1 MYLKFKN
8 LYPNDLSMRR
18 ISLGLMLTTLVLAS
32 CQDSDSDPQAIMIR
46 TDSETLSERIKLDG
60 SGVVSLINPDAAA
73 GRILETSS
81 ELPIVLISQV
91 EAPEYQGV
99 KLRATHVDIDGDY
112 AYVGYNM
119 EGEAYLGAVEIFDIS
134 DVYKPKI
141 VSQAM
146 FTDAEVSSLE
156 YSNGT
161 LQLAMA
167 INVDGDLGTTS
178 PANLGRV
185 SVSDGK
191 FTSEFSFTSLPG
203 FVANDVTEV
212 GNSTAVT
219 TGNPGILGLV
229 DIAGNVSQEVEI
241 ADLRSV
247 AYGNDKLAVL
257 SGTEGAI
264 IFNPSDL
271 SQLQQIS
278 LDNATPE
285 AKRTIAIADNN
296 LYISEGAAGAGIYNL
311 NNGQLITKLPIP
323 INPEGT
329 DPGDVV
335 TNAVSVDKALLFM
348 ANGAAGISVSNV
360 QNTSDV
366 KSMGILDLDGSS
378 NFVRN
383 EENFVFVAT
392 GAGGLQILKIN
403 TPAENPTEALCKD
416 LPAYTG
422 SSNLNV
428 NSNEKMAFAGAASLK
443 NVNVGGELLFCG
455 SLAIESSLN
464 VNSNGVVQ
472 VVGSFAFGQYKKNTS
487 LNINS
492 NSYLK
497 LTGSTVIYGDLRLN
511 SGATLEFVGSGN
523 TITVYGDVTINS
535 GAKIIGDYTD
545 TEGKL
550 K

>member
-1 MYLKFKN
+1 MRKFGFG
-8 LYPNDLSMRR
+8 LVLSSM
-18 ISLGLMLTTLVLAS
+18 ILAS
-32 CQDSDSDPQAIMIR
+32 CQDSDTDPQTIVIS

-60 SGVVSLINPDAAA
+60 SGVVSLINPDAA

-99 KLRATHVDIDGDY
+99 KLRATHVDINGDY

-119 EGEAYLGAVEIFDIS
+119 EGETYLGAVEIFDIS

-141 VSQAM
+141 VSQAL

-156 YSNGT
+156 YANGT

-167 INVDGDLGTTS
+167 VDVDGDFGVDS
-178 PANLGRV
+178 PANLVRV
-185 SVSDGK
+185 AVAAGK
-191 FTSEFSFTSLPG
+191 FTSGFSFTSLPG

-219 TGNPGILGLV
+219 TGNPGVLGLV
-229 DIAGNVSQEVEI
+229 DLAGNVAQEVEVE
-241 ADLRSV
+241 DLRSV
-247 AYGNDKLAVL
+247 AYGNDRLAVL

-264 IFNPSDL
+264 VYNPSNL
-271 SQLQQIS
+271 AQLLKIS
-278 LDNATPE
+278 LGSATPE

-296 LYISEGAAGAGIYNL
+296 LFVSEGSDGAGIYSL
-311 NNGQLITKLPIP
+311 SSGQLVSKLPIP

-329 DPGDVV
+329 DPGDIV
-335 TNAVSVDKALLFM
+335 TNAVSVDNSLLFM
-348 ANGAAGISVSNV
+348 ANGAAGISVSDV
-360 QNTSDV
+360 QNTSDI
-366 KSMGILDLDGSS
+366 KSLGILDLDGSS

-383 EENFVFVAT
+383 EENFIFVAT

-403 TPAENPTEALCKD
+403 KPVTDPTEELCKD

-422 SSNLNV
+422 NSNLNV
-428 NSNEKMAFAGAASLK
+428 NSNEKMAYSGSASLK
-443 NVNVGGELLFCG
+443 NVNVGGELLYCG

-464 VNSNGVVQ
+464 VNSNGIMQ
-472 VVGSFAFGQYKKNTS
+472 VVGSFAFGQYKKNTT
-487 LNINS
+487 INVNS
-492 NSYLK
+492 DSYLK
-497 LTGSTVIYGDLRLN
+497 LSGSTVIYGDLRLN
-511 SGATLEFVGSGN
+511 SGATLEFVGEGN

-535 GAKIIGDYTD
+535 GAKIVGNYTD

>member
-1 MYLKFKN
+1 MKKL
-8 LYPNDLSMRR
+8 
-18 ISLGLMLTTLVLAS
+18 SLGIILSVVLLAS
-32 CQDSDSDPQAIMIR
+32 CQDSDSDPQSIVIR

-60 SGVVSLINPDAAA
+60 SGVVSLINPDAAS
-73 GRILETSS
+73 GRILEISS
-81 ELPIVLISQV
+81 ELPIVLVSQV
-91 EAPEYQGV
+91 EAPEHQGV
-99 KLRATHVDIDGDY
+99 KLRATHVDIDGNY
-112 AYVGYNM
+112 AFVGYNM
-119 EGEAYLGAVEIFDIS
+119 EGEQYLGAVEIFDIS

-161 LQLAMA
+161 LHLAMA
-167 INVDGDLGTTS
+167 VNIDGDFGVSS
-178 PANLGRV
+178 PANLARV
-185 SVSDGK
+185 SVSEGR
-191 FTSEFSFTSLPG
+191 FTSEFTFISVPG
-203 FVANDVTEV
+203 FVANDVTGA
-212 GNSTAVT
+212 GNATAIT
-219 TGNPGILGLV
+219 SGNPGILGLV
-229 DIAGNVSQEVEI
+229 DMGGNVTQQAEI

-264 IFNPSDL
+264 VFDPTTLTQVLKITMA
-271 SQLQQIS
+271 
-278 LDNATPE
+278 NATPE
-285 AKRTIAIADNN
+285 SKRTIEISENN
-296 LYISEGAAGAGIYNL
+296 LYVSEGVAGAGIYSL
-311 NNGQLITKLPIP
+311 SDGKQLSKLPIP

-335 TNAVSVDKALLFM
+335 TNAVSVDNSLLFM
-348 ANGAAGISVSNV
+348 ANGAAGISVS
-360 QNTSDV
+360 DV
-366 KSMGILDLDGSS
+366 KNPADAKSMGILDLDGSS

-383 EENFVFVAT
+383 EENFIFVAT
-392 GAGGLQILKIN
+392 GSGGLQILKITIPTQ
-403 TPAENPTEALCKD
+403 TPTDPTENLCKD
-416 LPAYTG
+416 LKPYTG

-428 NSNEKMAFAGAASLK
+428 NGNEKMAYSGAASLK

-455 SLAIESSLN
+455 SMAIESSLN
-464 VNSNGVVQ
+464 INSNGIMQ

-492 NSYLK
+492 NSFLK

-511 SGATLEFVGSGN
+511 SGATLEFVGEGN

-535 GAKIIGDYTD
+535 GAKIIGNYTD

>member
-1 MYLKFKN
+1 MKKL
-8 LYPNDLSMRR
+8 
-18 ISLGLMLTTLVLAS
+18 SLGIILSVVLLAS
-32 CQDSDSDPQAIMIR
+32 CQDSDSDPQSIVIR

-60 SGVVSLINPDAAA
+60 SGVVSLINPDAAS
-73 GRILETSS
+73 GRILEISS
-81 ELPIVLISQV
+81 ELPIVLVSQV
-91 EAPEYQGV
+91 EAPEHQGV
-99 KLRATHVDIDGDY
+99 KLRATHVDIDGNY
-112 AYVGYNM
+112 AFVGYNM
-119 EGEAYLGAVEIFDIS
+119 EGEQYLGAVEIFDIS

-161 LQLAMA
+161 LHLAMA
-167 INVDGDLGTTS
+167 LNIDGDFGVSS
-178 PANLGRV
+178 PANLARV
-185 SVSDGK
+185 SVSEGR
-191 FTSEFSFTSLPG
+191 FTSEFTFISVPG
-203 FVANDVTEV
+203 FVANDVTGA
-212 GNSTAVT
+212 GNATAIT
-219 TGNPGILGLV
+219 SGNPGILGLV
-229 DIAGNVSQEVEI
+229 DMGGNVTQQAEI

-264 IFNPSDL
+264 VFDPTTLTQVLKITMA
-271 SQLQQIS
+271 
-278 LDNATPE
+278 NATPE
-285 AKRTIAIADNN
+285 SKRTIEISENN
-296 LYISEGAAGAGIYNL
+296 LYVSEGVAGAGIYSL
-311 NNGQLITKLPIP
+311 SDGKQLSKLPIP

-335 TNAVSVDKALLFM
+335 TNAVSVDNSLLFM
-348 ANGAAGISVSNV
+348 ANGAAGISVS
-360 QNTSDV
+360 DV
-366 KSMGILDLDGSS
+366 KNPADAKSMGILDLDGSS

-383 EENFVFVAT
+383 EENFIFVAT
-392 GAGGLQILKIN
+392 GSGGLQILKITIPTQ
-403 TPAENPTEALCKD
+403 TPTDPTENLCKD
-416 LPAYTG
+416 LKPYTG

-428 NSNEKMAFAGAASLK
+428 NGNEKMAYSGAASLK

-455 SLAIESSLN
+455 SMAIESSLN
-464 VNSNGVVQ
+464 INSNGIMQ

-492 NSYLK
+492 NSFLK

-511 SGATLEFVGSGN
+511 SGATLEFVGEGN

-535 GAKIIGDYTD
+535 GAKIIGNYTD

>member
-1 MYLKFKN
+1 MKK
-8 LYPNDLSMRR
+8 S
-18 ISLGLMLTTLVLAS
+18 ILGLMLSLVVLAS
-32 CQDSDSDPQAIMIR
+32 CQDTDSDPQAILINN
-46 TDSETLSERIKLDG
+46 DSEALSQRIKLDG
-60 SGVVSLINPDAAA
+60 SGVITLINPEAAA
-73 GRILETSS
+73 GRIMETSS

-99 KLRATHVDIDGDY
+99 RLRATHVDIDGDY

-119 EGEAYLGAVEIFDIS
+119 EGETYLGAVEIFDIS

-141 VSQAM
+141 VSQAL

-167 INVDGDLGTTS
+167 VDIDGDLGVSS

-185 SVSDGK
+185 SVSEGK
-191 FTSEFSFTSLPG
+191 FTSEFTFTSVPG

-212 GNSTAVT
+212 GSATAIT

-229 DIAGNVSQEVEI
+229 DIAGNVSQQVELE
-241 ADLRSV
+241 DLRSV

-264 IFNPSDL
+264 IYNPSNL
-271 SQLQQIS
+271 SELARIS
-278 LDNATPE
+278 LDDATPE

-296 LYISEGAAGAGIYNL
+296 LYVSEGAAGAGIYSL
-311 NNGQLITKLPIP
+311 GSGQLIAKLPIP
-323 INPEGT
+323 INPEGV
-329 DPGDVV
+329 DAGDVV
-335 TNAVSVDKALLFM
+335 TNAVSIDQSLLFM

-360 QNTSDV
+360 ENTSDV

-403 TPAENPTEALCKD
+403 TPAEDPTETLCND

-428 NSNEKMAFAGAASLK
+428 NGNEKMAFSGAASLK

-455 SLAIESSLN
+455 SMAIESSLN
-464 VNSNGVVQ
+464 VNSNGIVQ

-497 LTGSTVIYGDLRLN
+497 LSGSSVIYGDLRLN
-511 SGATLEFVGSGN
+511 SGATLEFVGEGN

-535 GAKIIGDYTD
+535 GAKIIGSYTD